1 MAPKE
6 DHHERLGERLY
17 TALAES
23 PQLDDASLRRILDS
37 IPAPVSYV
45 DASQR
50 FRYNNGAYDHWVG
63 RPHLELYGAH
73 MREVLGEK
81 AYAVVRPYAEAAL
94 EGESVSFER
103 ELEYADGSV
112 RFVSVSYIPDFDG
125 LGRVRGFVSL
135 VRDLSERKRAEDSMR
150 FQGRLLDTVE
160 QAVIATDTDGTI
172 TYWNRH
178 AEKLY
183 GWSAAEALG
192 RNILEVTPAETSSA
206 QAAEIMRRVS
216 AGETWTGEFDV
227 QRRDGS
233 AFPAQVSDTPIH
245 DERGSLVG
253 VVGVSADISERRRA
267 EAAVREAERRALRE
281 YETLLMRLTHLAESL
296 GTARDHLAIFRDLR
310 DFAVVS
316 VPCIGIF
323 ISLYDEER
331 DVRLAKYAWGDGR
344 EVDVSTLPPMPV
356 SAEGPNSRALRTG
369 KIVITDDY
377 WELKQ
382 KGRGQVGVLVG
393 EDNGLRPQSSLVVP
407 MATMGRIVGTVEVQS
422 YENRAYREEH
432 VTAMRMAANLAAVA
446 IENMRLLQF
455 EVKARTTAEESNRLK
470 DEFLATLSHEL
481 RTPLT
486 AILGWA
492 SMLRDGRL
500 DEKTFKA
507 AVEIIERNA
516 RTQQQIIDDIL
527 DVSRIITGQLR
538 FEAEPTD
545 LRGVVSAAVDTVRHA
560 ATAKSI
566 TLRTTYEPHVGPV
579 MGEPRRLQQVVWNLL
594 LNAVKFTPIGGEVR
608 VHLDCDGTHARVL
621 VTDTGSG
628 IRADFLPYVF
638 DRFRQGDQSTT
649 RTHGGLGLG
658 LSIVRHMVELH
669 GGAVRAES
677 EGEGRG
683 STFTVELPLL
693 RNSGRGSRDEEQP
706 VEESAIR
713 NPQSEILEGLRVLV
727 VDDEQDALD
736 LLRTVLER
744 KGASVTAVASA
755 AEAHAAL
762 GESWPD
768 LLLCDIGMPV
778 EDGYQLMRRVREA
791 ESARG
796 ATLTPAVA
804 LTAYAGDADRALALD
819 AGYQLHVPKPLDPAA
834 LVSLIA
840 DLVKGQK

>member
-1 MAPKE
+1 MTPKD
-6 DHHERLGERLY
+6 DHDDRLGEQVS

-23 PQLDDASLRRILDS
+23 PRLDEGHLRLILDS
-37 IPAPVSYV
+37 VPAPVSYV

-50 FRYNNGAYDHWVG
+50 FRYNNSAYDKWVG

-73 MREVLGEK
+73 LREVLGEK
-81 AYAVVRPYAEAAL
+81 AYADVRPYAERAL
-94 EGESVSFER
+94 GGEPVSFEK
-103 ELEYADGSV
+103 ELEYADGTR
-112 RFVSVSYIPDFDG
+112 RFVSVSYIPDADES
-125 LGRVRGFVSL
+125 GRVRGFVAL
-135 VRDLSERKRAEDSMR
+135 VGDLSERKRAEDSMR
-150 FQGRLLDTVE
+150 FQAHLLDTVD
-160 QAVIATDTDGTI
+160 QAVIATDTEGKI

-183 GWSAAEALG
+183 GWSAAEAVG
-192 RNILEVTPAETSSA
+192 RNILEVTPAATSSA
-206 QAAEIMRRVS
+206 QAADIMSRLTS
-216 AGETWTGEFDV
+216 GETWTGEFDV
-227 QRRDGS
+227 RRRDGS
-233 AFPAQVSDTPIH
+233 VFPAQVSDTPIQ
-245 DERGSLVG
+245 DEGGNLVG

-281 YETLLMRLTHLAESL
+281 YETLLMRLSHLAESL
-296 GTARDHLAIFRDLR
+296 GTARDHLTVFRDLR

-323 ISLYDEER
+323 ISLYDEARE
-331 DVRLAKYAWGDGR
+331 VRLAKYAWGDGQ

-356 SAEGPNSRALRTG
+356 SAEGPNSRAVRTG
-369 KIVITDDY
+369 KVVITDDY
-377 WELKQ
+377 WAMKQ
-382 KGRGQVGVLVG
+382 KGRGQVGILVG

-432 VTAMRMAANLAAVA
+432 ITAMRMAANLAAVA

-455 EVKARTTAEESNRLK
+455 EVKARTAAEESNKLK

-500 DEKTFKA
+500 DRKTFSA

-538 FEAEPTD
+538 FDAEPTD
-545 LRGVVSAAVDTVRHA
+545 LRRVVGAAVDTVRPA

-566 TLRTTYEPHVGPV
+566 TLRTTYEPGVGPV

-608 VHLDCDGTHARVL
+608 AHLDCDGTHARVL
-621 VTDTGSG
+621 VTDTGAG
-628 IRADFLPYVF
+628 IRADFLPFVF

-658 LSIVRHMVELH
+658 LSIVRHLVELH
-669 GGAVRAES
+669 GGTVRAES

-683 STFTVELPLL
+683 STFTVEFPLL
-693 RNSGRGSRDEEQP
+693 RDADFGMRSEDRP
-706 VEESAIR
+706 AEESATGD
-713 NPQSEILEGLRVLV
+713 PQYEILQGLRVLV

-736 LLRTVLER
+736 LLRTVLEK
-744 KGASVTAVASA
+744 KGARVTAVASA
-755 AEAHAAL
+755 EAAHAAL
-762 GESWPD
+762 EKSWPD
-768 LLLCDIGMPV
+768 LLLCDIGMPL
-778 EDGYQLMRRVREA
+778 EDGYQLMRRVREL
-791 ESARG
+791 ESSRSANS
-796 ATLTPAVA
+796 TPAVA
-804 LTAYAGDADRALALD
+804 LTAYAGEADRALALD
-819 AGYQLHVPKPLDPAA
+819 AGYQLHVPKPVDPAS

-840 DLVKGQK
+840 DLLGRG

>member
-1 MAPKE
+1 MTPK
-6 DHHERLGERLY
+6 DDRDYINGDPGVA
-17 TALAES
+17 ALVES
-23 PQLDDASLRRILDS
+23 PWLDEGRLRLILDS

-50 FRYNNGAYDHWVG
+50 FRYNNGAYDRWVG
-63 RPHLELYGAH
+63 RPHLELYGMH

-81 AYAVVRPYAEAAL
+81 AYAQVREYAERAL
-94 EGESVSFER
+94 AGEFVSFEK

-112 RFVSVSYIPDFDG
+112 RFVSVSYVPDRDE
-125 LGRVRGFVSL
+125 LGRVRGFVAF

-150 FQGRLLDTVE
+150 FQAHLLDTVE
-160 QAVIATDTDGTI
+160 QAVIATDMEGRI

-183 GWSAAEALG
+183 GWGAAEAVG
-192 RNILEVTPAETSSA
+192 RNILEVTPAETSAS
-206 QAAEIMRRVS
+206 QAVEIMSRIAS
-216 AGETWTGEFDV
+216 GETWTGEFDV
-227 QRRDGS
+227 RRRDGS
-233 AFPAQVSDTPIH
+233 IFPAQVSDAPIT
-245 DERGSLVG
+245 DEGGNLVG
-253 VVGVSADISERRRA
+253 VVGVSADISERRRS

-281 YETLLMRLTHLAESL
+281 YETLLTRLTHLAESL
-296 GTARDHLAIFRDLR
+296 GTARDLLTVFRDLR

-331 DVRLAKYAWGDGR
+331 DVRLAKYAWGDGE

-356 SAEGPNSRALRTG
+356 SAEGPNSRAVRTG
-369 KIVITDDY
+369 KVVITDDY
-377 WELKQ
+377 WAMKQ
-382 KGRGQVGVLVG
+382 KGRGQVGILVG

-407 MATMGRIVGTVEVQS
+407 MATMGRIVGTAEVQS

-432 VTAMRMAANLAAVA
+432 ITAMRMAANLAAVA

-500 DEKTFKA
+500 DQKTFST

-538 FEAEPTD
+538 FDAEPTD
-545 LRGVVSAAVDTVRHA
+545 LRGVVGAAVDTVRPA
-560 ATAKSI
+560 ATAKNI
-566 TLRTTYEPHVGPV
+566 TLRTTYEPGVGPV

-608 VHLDCDGTHARVL
+608 VHLDCDAAHARVV
-621 VTDTGSG
+621 VTDTGAG
-628 IRADFLPYVF
+628 IRADFLPFVF

-669 GGAVRAES
+669 GGTVRADS
-677 EGEGRG
+677 EGEGLG

-693 RNSGRGSRDEEQP
+693 RNADFGMRNGEPLGS
-706 VEESAIR
+706 ESAIR
-713 NPQSEILEGLRVLV
+713 NPQSAILQGLRVLV

-736 LLRTVLER
+736 LLRTVLE
-744 KGASVTAVASA
+744 KNGASVTAVASA
-755 AEAHAAL
+755 EAAHAAL
-762 GESWPD
+762 AEAWPD

-778 EDGYQLMRRVREA
+778 EDGYQLMRRVREL
-791 ESARG
+791 ESSRSG
-796 ATLTPAVA
+796 VSTPAVA
-804 LTAYAGDADRALALD
+804 LTAYAGEADRALALD
-819 AGYQLHVPKPLDPAA
+819 AGYQLHVPKPVDPGS
-834 LVSLIA
+834 LVTLIA
-840 DLVKGQK
+840 ELVGRG

>member
-1 MAPKE
+1 MTPKD
-6 DHHERLGERLY
+6 DHDNIGEQLSA
-17 TALAES
+17 ALADA
-23 PQLDDASLRRILDS
+23 PRLDEAHLRRILDS
-37 IPAPVSYV
+37 VPAPVSYV
-45 DASQR
+45 DTEYR
-50 FRYNNGAYDHWVG
+50 FRYNNNAYDRWVG
-63 RPHLELYGAH
+63 RPHPELYGAH

-81 AYAVVRPYAEAAL
+81 AYADVRPYAEAAL
-94 EGESVSFER
+94 TGEAVSFEK
-103 ELEYADGSV
+103 ELEYADGSR
-112 RFVSVSYIPDFDG
+112 RFVSVSYIPDFDER
-125 LGRVRGFVSL
+125 GRVRGFVSL

-150 FQGRLLDTVE
+150 FQAHLLDTVE
-160 QAVIATDTDGTI
+160 QAVIATDTEGKI
-172 TYWNRH
+172 TYWNRY
-178 AEKLY
+178 AERLY
-183 GWSAAEALG
+183 GWSAAEAVG

-206 QAAEIMRRVS
+206 QATEIRTRLPS
-216 AGETWTGEFDV
+216 GETWSGEFDV
-227 QRRDGS
+227 RRRDGS
-233 AFPAQVSDTPIH
+233 AFPAQVSDTPIQ
-245 DERGSLVG
+245 DEQGRLVG
-253 VVGVSADISERRRA
+253 VVGVSADISERRRS

-281 YETLLMRLTHLAESL
+281 YQTLLMRLTHLAESL

-323 ISLYDEER
+323 ISLYDEARE
-331 DVRLAKYAWGDGR
+331 VRLAKYAWGDGQ

-356 SAEGPNSRALRTG
+356 SAEGPNSRAVRTG

-377 WELKQ
+377 WETKQ
-382 KGRGQVGVLVG
+382 KGSGQVGVLVG
-393 EDNGLRPQSSLVVP
+393 PDNGLRPQSSLVVP

-432 VTAMRMAANLAAVA
+432 ITAMRMAANLAAVA
-446 IENMRLLQF
+446 LENMRLLQF
-455 EVKARTTAEESNRLK
+455 EVRARTAAEESNRMK

-486 AILGWA
+486 AILGWS

-500 DEKTFKA
+500 DEKTFRM

-545 LRGVVSAAVDTVRHA
+545 LSRVIAAAFDTVRPA

-566 TLRTTYEPHVGPV
+566 TLRTTYEPGVGPV

-608 VHLDCDGTHARVL
+608 VHLDADGAHARVL
-621 VTDTGSG
+621 VTDTGAG
-628 IRADFLPYVF
+628 IRPDFLPYVF

-649 RTHGGLGLG
+649 RAHGGLGLG
-658 LSIVRHMVELH
+658 LSIVRHLVELH
-669 GGAVRAES
+669 GGRVRAES
-677 EGEGRG
+677 QGEGRG

-693 RNSGRGSRDEEQP
+693 RNAECGMRNEDQP

-713 NPQSEILEGLRVLV
+713 NPQSAILEGLHVLV

-736 LLRTVLER
+736 LLKTVLER
-744 KGASVTAVASA
+744 KGARVTAVVSA
-755 AEAHAAL
+755 EDARAVLEA
-762 GESWPD
+762 SWPD
-768 LLLCDIGMPV
+768 LLLCDIGIPV
-778 EDGYQLMRRVREA
+778 EDGYQFIRRVREM
-791 ESARG
+791 ESARS
-796 ATLTPAVA
+796 AARTPAVA
-804 LTAYAGDADRALALD
+804 LTAYAGEADRALALE
-819 AGYQLHVPKPLDPAA
+819 AGYQLHVPKPVDPAD

-840 DLVKGQK
+840 DLVRRG